1 MCGLESSRVGNT
13 GNCAHEEY
21 TADRP
26 LERNSQSS
34 IQCVVRASWR
44 DVPNYKKTQGRA
56 KDTRAWQNPEA
67 EPWWPRPDPPLLH
80 REGHKGSAEIGQMF
94 SLPGRNWE
102 ADAEPWEALHL

>member
-1 MCGLESSRVGNT
+1 MCGLESSRDGNT

-34 IQCVVRASWR
+34 IQSIAGASWR
-44 DVPNYKKTQGRA
+44 DVSNYKKTQGRA

-67 EPWWPRPDPPLLH
+67 GP
-80 REGHKGSAEIGQMF
+80 
-94 SLPGRNWE
+94 
-102 ADAEPWEALHL
+102 